1 MWNNLYVLMDINWG
15 TNIKKWI
22 TEQAGA
28 LAIGALV
35 IIMIPLIFRRQWS
48 GLIGTLLVGAIAV
61 YFVNNPDTL
70 VAIGREIYDLATAG
84 TK

>member
-1 MWNNLYVLMDINWG
+1 MWNNLYALMDINWG
-15 TNIKKWI
+15 TNLKRWI

-28 LAIGALV
+28 LAIAAVVL
-35 IIMIPLIFRRQWS
+35 IIIPLIFRRQWS
-48 GLIGTLLVGAIAV
+48 ALIGTLLVGAIAI

-70 VAIGREIYDLATAG
+70 GDIGKGIYDLATAG